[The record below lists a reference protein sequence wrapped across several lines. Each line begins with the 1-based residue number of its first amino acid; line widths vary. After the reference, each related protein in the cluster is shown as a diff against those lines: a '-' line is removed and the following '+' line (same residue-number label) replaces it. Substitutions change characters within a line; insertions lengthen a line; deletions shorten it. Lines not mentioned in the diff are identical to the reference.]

1 MIIVLRECKMV
12 NMNLD
17 FLLRG
22 FTILIF
28 FITRLYWYLAKQGLH
43 LEKQKELNKWLVF
56 EKIGII
62 LSAFII
68 VLNIL
73 GFTIFKFENIFI
85 QIIGFILVILGC
97 SEAILGRFA
106 LSNNWTE
113 CYEYQIKNKHK
124 LIVNGLYKYVRHPI
138 YGGFTIAIIGAFL
151 VAKTYLFLPIFLLI
165 LLLMTRFAKREE
177 KLLKKYFGKEY
188 INYMQKTKMLI
199 PFVY

>member
-1 MIIVLRECKMV
+1 MV

-28 FITRLYWYLAKQGLH
+28 FITRLYWYLAKQGLY
-43 LEKQKELNKWLVF
+43 LGKQEKLNKWLVF
-56 EKIGII
+56 EKIEII

-68 VLNIL
+68 GLNIL

-97 SEAILGRFA
+97 LEAILGRNA
-106 LSNNWTE
+106 LGKNWTE
-113 CYEYQIKNKHK
+113 CYDYHIKNKHR
-124 LIVNGLYKYVRHPI
+124 LIVNGPYKYVRHPI
-138 YGGFTIAIIGAFL
+138 YGGFTIAITGAFL

-177 KLLKKYFGKEY
+177 KLLKGYFDKKYVD
-188 INYMQKTKMLI
+188 YMQKTKMFI
-199 PFVY
+199 PFIY